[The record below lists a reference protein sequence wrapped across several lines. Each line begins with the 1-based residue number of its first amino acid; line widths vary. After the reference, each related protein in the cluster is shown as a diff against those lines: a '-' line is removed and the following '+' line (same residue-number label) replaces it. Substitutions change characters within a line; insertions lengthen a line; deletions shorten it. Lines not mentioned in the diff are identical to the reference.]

1 MKNSWV
7 YILNINSSNYITLY
21 IYIYI
26 KSQNS
31 EKIKLESNFL
41 NFVVNHELLDSN
53 LIFSEFWL
61 LIYIYIYIYRFQ
73 PLSSSSF
80 LFFKY
85 NLNCVTVTVFNCIR
99 IYTLSYTLVRM
110 KFNMPFK
117 NTENMWSIEY
127 KTLSRNA
134 SNATLVEVIL
144 SV

>member
-1 MKNSWV
+1 MA
-7 YILNINSSNYITLY
+7 
-21 IYIYI
+21 
-26 KSQNS
+26 
-31 EKIKLESNFL
+31 F
-41 NFVVNHELLDSN
+41 D
-53 LIFSEFWL
+53 
-61 LIYIYIYIYRFQ
+61 IYIYIYRFQ

-85 NLNCVTVTVFNCIR
+85 NLNCVTVTVFNCIS